1 MKPTRKAG
9 ASRGSRQRGLALV
22 SVLWVLALLSLL
34 AAGFTRTTRTE
45 INLVRNQAENAQ
57 AEALADAGV
66 HRAILGLM
74 TQDPE
79 AAWRADGTVYAWRFG
94 GGEIRAAAHDEGGK
108 IDLNQ
113 ATDDLLR
120 GLLTAVGVEADAA
133 TALVDAIA
141 DFRDPDSLRR
151 LNGAEDSDYR
161 QEALPHDAKDAPF
174 EDVEEL
180 RQVLGMTPDLYAAIV
195 PALTV
200 HARQR
205 RPHEPTAPELV
216 RAAMAGRTA
225 SEAEESEADEQPS
238 PAEAEAEA
246 RAPVDEAA
254 VLDETPRSLGA
265 ETAVPRSRARVFTI
279 HAEGRTETGAVFARD
294 ALVRVAGGGRPSV
307 VLGWTRGGRALYPLE
322 AEDGGEADG
331 AE

>member
-1 MKPTRKAG
+1 
-9 ASRGSRQRGLALV
+9 LALV

-79 AAWRADGTVYAWRFG
+79 AGWRVDGTVYAWRFG
-94 GGEIRAAAHDEGGK
+94 GGEIRAAVRDEGGK

-120 GLLTAVGVEADAA
+120 GLLIAVGVEAEAA

-141 DFRDPDSLRR
+141 DFRDPDSLHR
-151 LNGAEDSDYR
+151 LNGAEDADYR
-161 QEALPHDAKDAPF
+161 QEGLPQDAKDAPF
-174 EDVEEL
+174 EAVEEL
-180 RQVLGMTPDLYAAIV
+180 RQVLGMTPEIYAAIA

-200 HARQR
+200 HARR
-205 RPHEPTAPELV
+205 RKPHEPTASELV
-216 RAAMAGRTA
+216 RAAMTGRTVA
-225 SEAEESEADEQPS
+225 EPEEAEEGEE
-238 PAEAEAEA
+238 EAEAEQA
-246 RAPVDEAA
+246 AAAQQEVDEAA
-254 VLDETPRSLGA
+254 PAAGEAELDEIPRSLGA
-265 ETAVPRSRARVFTI
+265 DTLVPRSRARVFTI

-294 ALVRVAGGGRPSV
+294 AIVQVTGGGRP
-307 VLGWTRGGRALYPLE
+307 LQFFGWDRGRRELYPLDAGDEGEE
-322 AEDGGEADG
+322 AA